1 MQEVDETTLLDM
13 LDRYAAGERLAA
25 IARAQCVTPK
35 TLRKRLVRV
44 VHDDCAHDP
53 TAHAYWTSKGMQT

>member
-1 MQEVDETTLLDM
+1 MQEVNEAVLLDM

-25 IARAQCVTPK
+25 IARAQRVSPK

-44 VHDDCAHDP
+44 VDDDCAHDP
-53 TAHAYWTSKGMQT
+53 EARAYWTSKGMPT